1 MFVDIIVGRHPLLMH
16 DPDYDFSPSQKT
28 MVSDNIKYITFRDTY
43 GGDNDRTYFLQQR
56 WNQLEIDENTPI
68 VKDKLE
74 EAYQMAGEDTPERRA
89 LQQHIYELFHMQH
102 LMDKYTILLSSG
114 ELRKFKLAS
123 TLFSEPR
130 VLIMDNPFIGLD
142 AETRDQLKEL
152 LKTLSS
158 ERALQIILVLSKSDD
173 IPDFITHVVEVKDMK
188 VLPKVTLAEYLAGR
202 ESVPAHVLSPELE
215 QAIVDQPYS
224 DREYHTQEVVK
235 MNKVRIQYG
244 ERIILNDLDWTVMNG
259 ERWALS
265 GQNGAGKSTLLSL
278 VCADNP
284 QSYACDITL
293 FDNPQGSGESIWDIK
308 KHIGYVSPELH
319 RSYQRDLPAIRI
331 VASGLM
337 DSVGLYVKP
346 KEEDMDKC
354 RFWMKVFGLEG
365 LEDRGFLKLSSG
377 EQRLVLLARA
387 FVKDPELLILD
398 EPLHGLDNRN
408 RRLVKDVIEAFCRRQ
423 NKTMIM
429 VTHYK
434 EELPAC
440 IDHSIFLLRHTTDY
454 KELRINNF
462 KKMRYIIL
470 LFALTLSIAKASA
483 QDVLNEVLRTSDAIL
498 NDTTKSMD
506 ERRTA
511 LFKFDAMTY
520 MRSKILPPYVML
532 DKNLSKDT
540 LNIKVRYLNE
550 QAYAM
555 SVYIT
560 LYQKRLKEASNKN
573 KPLVTQFFKQATID
587 HKAFKDADTEFTL
600 AYYNTPDVP
609 TPFCLDCDWVSTLAF
624 IRSID
629 WSKL

>member
-1 MFVDIIVGRHPLLMH
+1 MAEPVNFEACEGEHIAIVGPNGGGKSMFVDMIVGRHPLLMH
-16 DPDYDFSPSQKT
+16 DPDYDFAPSTKPL
-28 MVSDNIKYITFRDTY
+28 VSDNIKYITFRDTY

-56 WNQLEIDENTPI
+56 WNQLEIDESTPI

-74 EAYQMAGEDTPERRA
+74 EAYQMAGDDTPERRE
-89 LQQHIYELFHMQH
+89 LQKHIYQLFHMEH
-102 LMDKYTILLSSG
+102 LMDKYVILLSSG

-142 AETRDQLKEL
+142 AETRDQLKDL
-152 LKTLSS
+152 LKNLSS

-173 IPDFITHVVEVKDMK
+173 IPEFITHVVEVKDMK
-188 VLPKVTLAEYLAGR
+188 VLPKVTKQQYFDSR
-202 ESVPAHVLSPELE
+202 QPVPAHVLSPALV
-215 QAIVDQPYS
+215 QAIQDLPYS
-224 DREYHTQEVVK
+224 DREYHSEEVVK
-235 MNKVRIQYG
+235 MNKVSIRYG
-244 ERIILNDLDWTVMNG
+244 ERTILKELDWTVNNG

-284 QSYACDITL
+284 QSYACDIAL
-293 FDNPQGSGESIWDIK
+293 FGNPRGSGESIWDIK

-365 LEDRGFLKLSSG
+365 LEERGFLKLSSG

-398 EPLHGLDNRN
+398 EPLHGLDNVN
-408 RRLVKDVIEAFCRRQ
+408 RRLVKDVIEAFCQRK

-440 IDHSIFLLRHTTDY
+440 IDHSIFLLRH
-454 KELRINNF
+454 
-462 KKMRYIIL
+462 
-470 LFALTLSIAKASA
+470 A
-483 QDVLNEVLRTSDAIL
+483 
-498 NDTTKSMD
+498 
-506 ERRTA
+506 
-511 LFKFDAMTY
+511 
-520 MRSKILPPYVML
+520 
-532 DKNLSKDT
+532 
-540 LNIKVRYLNE
+540 
-550 QAYAM
+550 
-555 SVYIT
+555 
-560 LYQKRLKEASNKN
+560 
-573 KPLVTQFFKQATID
+573 
-587 HKAFKDADTEFTL
+587 
-600 AYYNTPDVP
+600 
-609 TPFCLDCDWVSTLAF
+609 
-624 IRSID
+624 
-629 WSKL
+629 